1 MKLVFA
7 GAIGGWELI
16 LIFAVILLL
25 FGARKLPEL
34 ARGLGQAIREFRKA
48 SREVAD
54 EITTAPNNTGE
65 TGQPQNK
72 SDEPHRDSE
81 AATPHKSLNSKS

>member
-1 MKLVFA
+1 MKLIFA

-34 ARGLGQAIREFRKA
+34 ARGLGQAVKEFRKA
-48 SREVAD
+48 SRELEH
-54 EITTAPNNTGE
+54 EITSAADDTGSP
-65 TGQPQNK
+65 TQTHTKPGQGL
-72 SDEPHRDSE
+72 D
-81 AATPHKSLNSKS
+81 NSKSTRSAESSNAKS

>member
-54 EITTAPNNTGE
+54 EITATPPDTGE
-65 TGQPQNK
+65 PNSVQKKPG
-72 SDEPHRDSE
+72 E
-81 AATPHKSLNSKS
+81 AQKNS

>member
-7 GAIGGWELI
+7 GALGGWELI

-34 ARGLGQAIREFRKA
+34 ARGLGQAVKEFRKA
-48 SREVAD
+48 SREIEH
-54 EITTAPNNTGE
+54 EITSAADDTGSSNQ
-65 TGQPQNK
+65 THTKPGQV
-72 SDEPHRDSE
+72 SE
-81 AATPHKSLNSKS
+81 NSKSTASAKTSNAKS